1 MARRVER
8 IDGRHHGLVCDR
20 QPLAGHALV
29 EEPDPARD
37 RPGRRVADEGRDDSR
52 THGVEHPLE
61 NERVESFMAKGEADM
76 VCDAVT
82 RPVALVEDGP
92 AVLGAVTALDV
103 SAGNGACR
111 PDRGGDAEAVNQRGP
126 AGQPRS
132 EEHTSELQ
140 SLMRISYAV
149 FCLKKKKTT

>member
-37 RPGRRVADEGRDDSR
+37 RPGRRVADEGRDDIR

-111 PDRGGDAEAVNQRGP
+111 PDRGDRQSVVWGKSVPARVNLG
-126 AGQPRS
+126 GG
-132 EEHTSELQ
+132 
-140 SLMRISYAV
+140 RI
-149 FCLKKKKTT
+149 FKKTKTTY